1 MKKIYLIGIMVCLAM
16 VANAQRSMEWY
27 SYWGSNV
34 SGSQIDPQRMIVD
47 DEGNIYVAALFG
59 GDKVAVESKTL
70 SSNSSADKGDAVIV
84 KMSPAKVVLWTYEV
98 VNAGSA
104 TVADLAID
112 SQGNIFV
119 TGAFN
124 NSIKA
129 VGGTMKPDD
138 LGLRLR

>member
-59 GDKVAVESKTL
+59 GDKVAVEAKTL
-70 SSNSSADKGDAVIV
+70 AVIV
-84 KMSPAKVVLWTYEV
+84 RQTRAMQSL
-98 VNAGSA
+98 S
-104 TVADLAID
+104 
-112 SQGNIFV
+112 
-119 TGAFN
+119 
-124 NSIKA
+124 
-129 VGGTMKPDD
+129 
-138 LGLRLR
+138 R